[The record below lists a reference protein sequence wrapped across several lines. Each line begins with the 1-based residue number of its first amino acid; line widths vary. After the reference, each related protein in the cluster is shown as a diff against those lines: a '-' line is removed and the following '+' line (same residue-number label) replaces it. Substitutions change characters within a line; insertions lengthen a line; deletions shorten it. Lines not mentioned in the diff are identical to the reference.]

1 MSELHP
7 SARALIDAA
16 KRGEGPLPSDARA
29 RVHRSVLRRAV
40 AVGAAVATTS
50 TASAVSKA
58 AALVATLS
66 SPFAI
71 PGVVSVVAGVAFLVL
86 TAGSTAEPPPRAG
99 PQATTHAI
107 ARVARSAPGHI
118 PPADATPALV
128 PPAGATPALV
138 PPAAALEPA
147 PAVLAAPVSA
157 AIPPSKRVAFA
168 ASLPTTLA
176 AQGGTVAAAAASAA
190 GPAAGAIEPPAT
202 SLADETS
209 SAPVATTLAPAPRTA
224 PAAPDLAGDLD
235 RLRQVHAALRGGRS
249 EAALS
254 LLDREGKR
262 LEAGPLAEEAQGAR
276 ISALC
281 QLGRVVDARAATT
294 RFVAAW
300 PASPLALRLR
310 GGCEALG
317 ANSKPEGD

>member
-7 SARALIDAA
+7 GARALIDAA
-16 KRGEGPLPSDARA
+16 KRGEASLPSDARA

-86 TAGSTAEPPPRAG
+86 RAGSVPQGPPR
-99 PQATTHAI
+99 PDPATPAHSI
-107 ARVARSAPGHI
+107 AHVVRSAPSPI
-118 PPADATPALV
+118 PPTDATPV
-128 PPAGATPALV
+128 PPAPAQ
-138 PPAAALEPA
+138 EPA
-147 PAVLAAPVSA
+147 PAALAPPLSGAT
-157 AIPPSKRVAFA
+157 PPSKPVVFA
-168 ASLPTTLA
+168 ARLPPNLA
-176 AQGGTVAAAAASAA
+176 AQSRTVAAAAVPSA
-190 GPAAGAIEPPAT
+190 GPAAVAIEPPAT
-202 SLADETS
+202 SLADEPLH
-209 SAPVATTLAPAPRTA
+209 SAPAATTLAPGPRTA
-224 PAAPDLAGDLD
+224 PAAADLAGDLD

-249 EAALS
+249 EEALS
-254 LLDREGKR
+254 LLDREGKG
-262 LEAGPLAEEAQGAR
+262 LEAGPLAEEAQGGR

-281 QLGRVVDARAATT
+281 QLGRLADARAATA
-294 RFVAAW
+294 RFVATW